1 MFKEVSGGSHSESL
15 PASRVIAGR
24 YTLERVL
31 GRGGMGV
38 VWQARHTALNTLVAI
53 KFLNRTTASEDAMR
67 KRFVTEAQVTAQLK
81 TRHAVQV
88 FDFGVTDDGQ
98 AFLVMELMEGEA
110 LSQKLSREKSLAPAA
125 AVKILDQASRA
136 LDRAHVLGI
145 VHRDFKPENV
155 FLARDEEG
163 NEQVKV
169 MDFGVAKLIGDLEVL
184 PDDAA
189 PQSESARPLS
199 TFTRTGA
206 MLGTPYYMAPE
217 QIRNSADVG
226 PQADVWAFAVVAFEC
241 LTGKAPFDGKDIRDL
256 FDGILAG
263 RHPTAR
269 SLNPALPASFDEW
282 FARGCA
288 LDPAKRFGSAHQASV
303 ELARAL
309 AVPLIPAAR
318 ISRTDLVGLND
329 RTPQPTPSD
338 PGALKSDPFA
348 RTVAAADSAPDA
360 TLAAEAP
367 PAATANASGDGKV
380 DSWTQSIAR
389 VRTSRA
395 PVAVV
400 GAVALVALIAAG
412 FAVMRPAPATTATS
426 PVANAPVA
434 VAVTAPPSPTA
445 LAMTTPAV
453 TVAAP
458 APLAPKSEPVPETPR
473 KAPRAPAR
481 ASLAPAPPPP
491 VASVAAAPPPP
502 QPSAPKP
509 PPSASP
515 FQLPPLGL

>member
-1 MFKEVSGGSHSESL
+1 MLEAVTGGTHSESL

-24 YTLERVL
+24 YSLERVL

-53 KFLNRTTASEDAMR
+53 KFLNRTTASEETMR

-88 FDFGVTDDGQ
+88 FDFGVTEDGQ
-98 AFLVMELMEGEA
+98 AFLVMELMEGEP
-110 LSQKLSREKSLAPAA
+110 LSQKLSREKRLAPAA

-136 LDRAHVLGI
+136 LDRAHALGI
-145 VHRDFKPENV
+145 VHRDFKPENI

-163 NEQVKV
+163 SEQVKV

-184 PDDAA
+184 PDDEA
-189 PQSESARPLS
+189 PQSVRPLS

-226 PQADVWAFAVVAFEC
+226 PKADVWAFAVVAFEC
-241 LTGKAPFDGKDIRDL
+241 LTGKSPFEGKDIRDL

-263 RHPTAR
+263 RHPLAR
-269 SLNPALPASFDEW
+269 SVNPGLPASFDEW

-288 LDPAKRFGSAHQASV
+288 LDSAKRFASAHEASV
-303 ELARAL
+303 ELAKAL
-309 AVPLIPAAR
+309 AVPLVPAAR
-318 ISRTDLVGLND
+318 ISRSDLPGVSD
-329 RTPQPTPSD
+329 RAPRHTPSD

-348 RTVAAADSAPDA
+348 LTVAAVDSSKDA

-367 PAATANASGDGKV
+367 SAGTANANVDAKV
-380 DSWTQSIAR
+380 DSWTRSIAR
-389 VRTSRA
+389 VRTSRI
-395 PVAVV
+395 PLAV
-400 GAVALVALIAAG
+400 IAAVSLAAAIAIG
-412 FAVMRPAPATTATS
+412 FAVMRPAPATSAIPAAASAPHLASVGPPPPPPTLAATTPVDTTVPPTPVS
-426 PVANAPVA
+426 PQSAPVVGA
-434 VAVTAPPSPTA
+434 
-445 LAMTTPAV
+445 
-453 TVAAP
+453 
-458 APLAPKSEPVPETPR
+458 PR
-473 KAPRAPAR
+473 KAPRAPVR
-481 ASLAPAPPPP
+481 ASPAPAQPPP
-491 VASVAAAPPPP
+491 VASVATAPPP
-502 QPSAPKP
+502 QPSGSKP
-509 PPSASP
+509 TSSASP